1 MTLGGSFRRA
11 YNEGQSDVIMGG
23 KHPEIR
29 STLQFADW
37 YRHSRRASLV
47 LRGLYLIPRLRRFV
61 ARAVQR
67 LLPTLDHAGLRE
79 AWIRL
84 YSKLRMYWY
93 VRGAAEE
100 LKSTKDWA
108 IYASQALPEPEGVA
122 GLVIDLQEGLELAEA
137 RLDAERPNSVTLR
150 FGRHPVG
157 AMPAVSGAEPWRGAH
172 LRSFLLH
179 ECGPAYLRALALEGG
194 ISGVTGAEARR
205 LASAITATTKFYG
218 PSNSVH
224 DMWGEQYAQWERLDS
239 QLGLAGQTQN

>member
-47 LRGLYLIPRLRRFV
+47 LRGLYLIPGFGDSL

-137 RLDAERPNSVTLR
+137 R
-150 FGRHPVG
+150 
-157 AMPAVSGAEPWRGAH
+157 
-172 LRSFLLH
+172 
-179 ECGPAYLRALALEGG
+179 
-194 ISGVTGAEARR
+194 R

-218 PSNSVH
+218 PDSVH